1 MNDKTLSGVPA
12 PSSQVKDKGL
22 QKDALSFLS
31 NIVIGVASAAPAYS
45 IASALGPIAGS
56 ASFATPAIMIVAFLP
71 MLFIA
76 VAYYYLNRVDPDCGT
91 TFSWVTLAMGPS
103 AGWIGGWVLLITNVI
118 VMPSMAVIAGQYSF
132 LLFGDANP
140 SAMAV
145 TAAGVAWIVVLTAIC
160 YVGIELSA
168 RTQQV
173 LLGTEL
179 AILLVFAGVALAKV
193 YASTAPAGSMPVS
206 LDWFN
211 PFKIASYD
219 DFLKAFLVAVFI
231 YWGWDS
237 SLAVNE
243 ETENPQ
249 TTPGI
254 AAVSST
260 VLLVAVYVLV
270 SAAALSF
277 AGPHALSTG
286 NENDAD
292 DIFAAIGETVLGPW
306 LDRLLIL
313 AVLTSAAAAT
323 LTTILPAA
331 RTALSMA
338 SAGAFPAR
346 FAEIHPR
353 FKSPG
358 FATLTMG
365 AVSVL
370 WFVVLR
376 SFSKNVLDNSIE
388 ALGLCVAFYYGLTGF
403 ACVIVYRSELLKS
416 VRNFVL
422 MGALPGLGG
431 ATMVFL
437 LVESCLSLAR
447 KAPPSAFGIGLPL
460 GIAAASLIT
469 GIILMFAARRALP
482 AFFRRRAFMAA

>member
-1 MNDKTLSGVPA
+1 MALKNSPGAQT
-12 PSSQVKDKGL
+12 PSIQVRDKGL
-22 QKDALSFLS
+22 RKNALSFLS

-45 IASALGPIAGS
+45 LASALGPIAGS

-91 TFSWVTLAMGPS
+91 TFSWVTLAMGPA

-132 LLFGDANP
+132 LLFGDNNP
-140 SAMAV
+140 SAIQV
-145 TAAGVAWIVVLTAIC
+145 TVAGVAWIAVLAAIC
-160 YVGIELSA
+160 YAGIALSA

-179 AILLVFAGVALAKV
+179 AILLLFAVMALAKV
-193 YASTAPAGSMPVS
+193 YTSSAPMGSMPVS

-211 PFKIASYD
+211 PFKVESYD

-249 TTPGI
+249 TTPGV
-254 AAVSST
+254 AAVAST
-260 VLLVAVYVLV
+260 FLLVAVYVLV

-277 AGPHALSTG
+277 AGPHALSPGT
-286 NENDAD
+286 ENATD
-292 DIFAAIGETVLGPW
+292 DIFALIGENVLGPW

-323 LTTILPAA
+323 QTTILPAA

-365 AVSVL
+365 AVSIL
-370 WFVVLR
+370 WFVFLR
-376 SFSKNVLDNSIE
+376 CFSKNVLDDTIE

-403 ACVIVYRSELLKS
+403 ACVIVYRKQLLKS
-416 VRNFVL
+416 ARNFVL
-422 MGALPGLGG
+422 MGALPALGG
-431 ATMVFL
+431 AMMVFL

-447 KAPPSAFGIGLPL
+447 KAPQSAFGIGLPL
-460 GIAAASLIT
+460 GIASASLVT

-482 AFFRRRAFMAA
+482 AFFRRKALATV

>member
-1 MNDKTLSGVPA
+1 MKSHYLPDASA
-12 PSSQVKDKGL
+12 SSITVKDKGL
-22 QKDALSFLS
+22 RKNALSFLS

-56 ASFATPAIMIVAFLP
+56 ALFATPAILIVAFIP

-76 VAYYYLNRVDPDCGT
+76 VAFYYLNRVDPDCGT

-103 AGWIGGWVLLITNVI
+103 AGWIGGWVLLVTNVI
-118 VMPSMAVIAGQYSF
+118 VMPSMAVVAGQYSF
-132 LLFGDANP
+132 FLFGNSTP
-140 SAMAV
+140 SPLEV
-145 TAAGVAWIVVLTAIC
+145 TAAGVAWIAVLTAIC
-160 YVGIELSA
+160 YVGIELSG

-179 AILLVFAGVALAKV
+179 AILFIFAVMALVKV
-193 YASTAPAGSMPVS
+193 YTAHAPAGSMPVS

-211 PFKIASYD
+211 PFKAGSYD
-219 DFLKAFLVAVFI
+219 HFLKAFLVAVFI

-249 TTPGI
+249 TTPGV

-260 VLLVAVYVLV
+260 FLLVAVYVLV

-277 AGPHALSTG
+277 AGPHVLSTG
-286 NENDAD
+286 TENDID
-292 DIFAAIGETVLGPW
+292 DIFALIGENVLGPW
-306 LDRLLIL
+306 LDKLLIL

-323 LTTILPAA
+323 QTTILPAA

-338 SAGAFPAR
+338 SAGAIPAR

-365 AVSVL
+365 AVSIV
-370 WFVVLR
+370 WFVYLR
-376 SFSKNVLDNSIE
+376 SFSKNVLDDSIE

-403 ACVIVYRSELLKS
+403 ACVIVYRRELFKS

-422 MGALPGLGG
+422 MGAVPALGG

-437 LVESCLSLAR
+437 LVESCLSLVRNASG
-447 KAPPSAFGIGLPL
+447 AAFGIGLPL
-460 GIAAASLIT
+460 AVAAGSLIT
-469 GIILMFAARRALP
+469 GIILMVAARLALP
-482 AFFRRRAFMAA
+482 AFFRRKAPISG

>member
-1 MNDKTLSGVPA
+1 MNDKTLSNAPA
-12 PSSQVKDKGL
+12 SIQVRDKGL
-22 QKDALSFLS
+22 RKNALSFLS

-45 IASALGPIAGS
+45 LASALGPIAGP
-56 ASFATPAIMIVAFLP
+56 ASVTTPAIMIVAFIP

-76 VAYYYLNRVDPDCGT
+76 VAYYYLNRADPDCGT
-91 TFSWVTLAMGPS
+91 TFSWVTLAMGPA

-132 LLFGDANP
+132 LLFGGNNP
-140 SAMAV
+140 SPMAV

-179 AILLVFAGVALAKV
+179 AILLIFAAMALAKV
-193 YASTAPAGSMPVS
+193 YTANAPAGAMPVS
-206 LDWFN
+206 LGWFN
-211 PFKIASYD
+211 PFNVDSYD

-237 SLAVNE
+237 TVAVNE

-249 TTPGI
+249 TAPGVAAI
-254 AAVSST
+254 AST
-260 VLLVAVYVLV
+260 LLLVAVYVLV

-277 AGPHALSTG
+277 AGPDALSKAAET
-286 NENDAD
+286 DAG
-292 DIFAAIGETVLGPW
+292 DIFALIGESVLGSW

-346 FAEIHPR
+346 FAEIQPR
-353 FKSPG
+353 YKSPG

-365 AVSVL
+365 VVSIA
-370 WFVVLR
+370 WFVFLR
-376 SFSKNVLDNSIE
+376 SFSKNVLDDFIE
-388 ALGLCVAFYYGLTGF
+388 ALGLCIAFYYGLTGF
-403 ACVIVYRSELLKS
+403 ACVIVYRWELLKS
-416 VRNFVL
+416 VRNFLL
-422 MGALPGLGG
+422 MGVLPALGG

-437 LVESCLSLAR
+437 LVEFCISLAR
-447 KAPPSAFGIGLPL
+447 KAPQPAFGIGLPL
-460 GIAAASLIT
+460 AIAAACLII
-469 GIILMFAARRALP
+469 GIILMLVARRALP
-482 AFFRRRAFMAA
+482 AFFRRKGFSAT